1 MKRRVLCVIS
11 FLLLLL
17 VFFTFISPKVE
28 DEMTTLAD
36 ARKRKN
42 VAVGRTIQISTISLF
57 WRDGDDRIYSISE
70 GKGWESGLRLSE
82 LSPMKYK
89 YEEWFDH
96 VELAAGDEYWYVY
109 SASRNPVLG
118 GAVKAVEIT
127 KGEDKYLI
135 WNPEAIDPIRDTP
148 PTVSIGG
155 DSFHGGW
162 IPGSDVTIIGPL
174 PKPEPEVVLPNSMDL
189 ISQNGNVALVS
200 ITNGNF
206 PFFEHSV
213 WYTFR
218 NKISEDVRIYSLND
232 VHQFTRSLPWIA
244 GIISALLCSMILCAA
259 SWIITAK
266 KGFNKKALIC
276 NVVLIVVL
284 LAAVP
289 ILTKC
294 FDLPASLMPPES
306 ILDFSHYSEEFERIV
321 SSMDLLGD
329 STVNDWLLKSKII
342 SILVFVFSNLA
353 VCIYSAIQIYHH
365 YKKIK

>member
-1 MKRRVLCVIS
+1 MKRKVLCVVS
-11 FLLLLL
+11 FVLIIL
-17 VFFTFISPKVE
+17 VFFTLVSPKVE
-28 DEMTTLAD
+28 DEMTTLVD

-42 VAVGRTIQISTISLF
+42 VAAGRTIQISTIAFF
-57 WRDGDDRIYSISE
+57 WRDSDDRIYSISE

-118 GAVKAVEIT
+118 GAVKTVEMT

-148 PTVSIGG
+148 PTVSIGD
-155 DSFHGGW
+155 DSFVGGW

-189 ISQNGNVALVS
+189 ISQKDNVALVS

-232 VHQFTRSLPWIA
+232 IHQFTRSLPWIS
-244 GIISALLCSMILCAA
+244 GVGSALVCSMILCAA

-284 LAAVP
+284 LTVMP

-342 SILVFVFSNLA
+342 SILVFVFSTLA
-353 VCIYSAIQIYHH
+353 VCIYSVILIRH
-365 YKKIK
+365 YKK

>member
-1 MKRRVLCVIS
+1 MKRKVLCVIS
-11 FLLLLL
+11 FLLMFL
-17 VFFTFISPKVE
+17 VFFTLVSPKVE

-42 VAVGRTIQISTISLF
+42 VAAGRTIQISTIALL
-57 WRDGDDRIYSISE
+57 WRDSDDRIYSISE

-109 SASRNPVLG
+109 SASRNPILG
-118 GAVKAVEIT
+118 GAVKTVEMT

-135 WNPEAIDPIRDTP
+135 WNPEAIAPIRDTP

-155 DSFHGGW
+155 DSFVGGW
-162 IPGSDVTIIGPL
+162 IPGSDVTIIYPH

-189 ISQNGNVALVS
+189 ISQNENVALVS

-218 NKISEDVRIYSLND
+218 NKISEEVRIYSLHD

-244 GIISALLCSMILCAA
+244 GIVSALVCSMILCAT
-259 SWIITAK
+259 SWIITKK
-266 KGFNKKALIC
+266 KGFNKKTLIV

-284 LAAVP
+284 LAALP

-294 FDLPASLMPPES
+294 FDLPASLMPTES
-306 ILDFSHYSEEFERIV
+306 ILDISHYADEFGKIT
-321 SSMDLLGD
+321 SSMDMLGD
-329 STVNDWLLKSKII
+329 PTVDDWILTSKII
-342 SILVFVFSNLA
+342 SILVMSLSTLA